1 MSDEGDAAGTIK
13 NPPGEPIISQSP
25 KRKVGNTSMSAC
37 RDQFRSS
44 GPRGTPLS
52 PRTTNSP
59 PAP

>member
-44 GPRGTPLS
+44 GPRGTPL
-52 PRTTNSP
+52 
-59 PAP
+59 